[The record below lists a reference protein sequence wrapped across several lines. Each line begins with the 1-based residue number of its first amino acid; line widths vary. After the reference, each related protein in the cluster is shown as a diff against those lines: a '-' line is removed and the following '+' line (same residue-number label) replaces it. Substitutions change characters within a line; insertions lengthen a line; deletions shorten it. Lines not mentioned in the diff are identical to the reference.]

1 MRSRSSATV
10 IDLGPYGTI
19 DERASSSKDPHR
31 LQADKDAPYLSHRL
45 ARWGI
50 LGAYVLG
57 GGGAGVIIWSTIDLA
72 MHGVVTWACWTS
84 FYPIIWLALA
94 IVNYLGG
101 VISIRHSLKLSTRV
115 TNSPKDADETGST
128 ELVPINSVQHPGS
141 HVTST
146 GSTGRTESRLEGNQH
161 PLPNPQTLSDDAQAG
176 AAQPFQSIARS
187 ALFVL
192 DLKQEGGTVLCTRR
206 RFADLSKACVDLLNN
221 ATYLCGTAIFS
232 SLTIVSGHNAI
243 EVLCVYTSVAVVSRV
258 VAEWV
263 LEEMGGADR
272 RFTAAE
278 EWLQPFLLGYTHIDC
293 RRGSLIVTLRH
304 EYRAATAANPAFP
317 THQAPHRRHS
327 TTSPNTTFTLTPPP
341 PIHQHTPSQCLHSTA
356 PSSSTKPQATS
367 SRPTPPPPPARPSQ
381 TSSSTSAPRPTR
393 TSCTSTS
400 STCTK
405 L

>member
-1 MRSRSSATV
+1 M
-10 IDLGPYGTI
+10 
-19 DERASSSKDPHR
+19 
-31 LQADKDAPYLSHRL
+31 
-45 ARWGI
+45 
-50 LGAYVLG
+50 LG

-115 TNSPKDADETGST
+115 TNSPNDADETGST

-221 ATYLCGTAIFS
+221 ATYLYGTAIFS
-232 SLTIVSGHNAI
+232 SLTMVSGHNAI
-243 EVLCVYTSVAVVSRV
+243 KVL
-258 VAEWV
+258 
-263 LEEMGGADR
+263 
-272 RFTAAE
+272 
-278 EWLQPFLLGYTHIDC
+278 
-293 RRGSLIVTLRH
+293 
-304 EYRAATAANPAFP
+304 
-317 THQAPHRRHS
+317 
-327 TTSPNTTFTLTPPP
+327 
-341 PIHQHTPSQCLHSTA
+341 
-356 PSSSTKPQATS
+356 
-367 SRPTPPPPPARPSQ
+367 
-381 TSSSTSAPRPTR
+381 
-393 TSCTSTS
+393 
-400 STCTK
+400 
-405 L
+405 